1 MTTALTK
8 LFAIGLLGSVTLA
21 AAPAMAQ
28 TSTWDTASFMT
39 AGSKWVA
46 GSRSGSQC
54 LGGFLPITTP
64 INWSGLGGYQTGT
77 IAGNNAI
84 VLLNAGSTAI
94 SIPNGPIQP
103 GLALL
108 QPADSLCATLR
119 FTAPFSGTY
128 NLTGLAAAIQ
138 KSPTEWTSPNK
149 ARVSLIRGTSVL
161 GSALLDLHGQKT
173 WPISN
178 SNVALLAGETLDI
191 TVDQVT
197 PTWDDEWMV
206 GLQDAVT
213 VQASIAGTPT
223 GGGGTGNGDGGTA
236 NNQIPVLNCSQ
247 SPFNPPKINLSTGPS
262 NWQLSLPGGTLGTIA
277 PASNTAWSAV
287 PGATWVGPAS
297 APSTTGVYTYRA
309 KFKLTPCP
317 RGLPAKIT
325 IAYRADNSA
334 NVLIDGAVIKMQS
347 GTPNYGFLPGS
358 LTTATHT
365 FPIGT
370 GGIHTIAL
378 QVTNSGGPTGVAAS
392 ILVVR

>member
-1 MTTALTK
+1 MTAPLTK
-8 LFAIGLLGSVTLA
+8 LFAIALLGSAALT
-21 AAPAMAQ
+21 AAPTKAQ
-28 TSTWDTASFMT
+28 TSTWDTATLMT

-64 INWSGLGGYQTGT
+64 ISWSGLGGYQTGAVT
-77 IAGNNAI
+77 GNNAI

-119 FTAPFSGTY
+119 FTAPFAGTY
-128 NLTGLAAAIQ
+128 SLTGLAAAIQ

-149 ARVSLIRGTSVL
+149 ARVSLIRGTTVL
-161 GSALLDLHGQKT
+161 GSALIDLHGQKT

-178 SNVALLAGETLDI
+178 SNVALLAGESLDI
-191 TVDQVT
+191 TVDQVS
-197 PTWDDEWMV
+197 PTWEDEWMV

-223 GGGGTGNGDGGTA
+223 GSGGTGNVGGGTH
-236 NNQIPVLNCSQ
+236 NSQIPTLNCSQ
-247 SPFNPPKINLSTGPS
+247 SPINPPTIILSTGQFP
-262 NWQLSLPGGTLGTIA
+262 WQLSLPGGTLGTIA
-277 PASNTAWSAV
+277 PASNTAWSSV
-287 PGATWVGPAS
+287 PGATWIGPAS
-297 APSTTGVYTYRA
+297 ASNTTGLYTYRA

-317 RGLPAKIT
+317 RGLPAKLT

-334 NVLIDGAVIKMQS
+334 KVLIDGAVIKTQS

-358 LTTATHT
+358 LTTATYT

-370 GGIHTIAL
+370 GGIHTIAM

-392 ILVVR
+392 ILIIR